1 MKILIFEDEIYNFHL
16 IRHML
21 ENMSPEYDVI
31 GPIPSVEHGREYLSL
46 HHDTD
51 IIIADVE
58 LNDGLVF
65 DALAYA
71 PADIPV
77 IFLSTSGNNALK
89 AFEFYSLSY
98 LVKPVSDGCLADAM
112 RKATALIAA
121 KENPIAEI
129 NRQVSKSRQNN
140 YRERFVVKS
149 FNGERMIPLS
159 TIQYIVSEHK
169 STYLVLL
176 DGTSCPIDMPLSTV
190 EEQLDP
196 EKFMRVNRK
205 YIVPAELVSGM
216 ERLVNGKE
224 LLKLKSD
231 RTPEII
237 ISRTRKAQ
245 VRKWL
250 DR

>member
-1 MKILIFEDEIYNFHL
+1 
-16 IRHML
+16 
-21 ENMSPEYDVI
+21 
-31 GPIPSVEHGREYLSL
+31 
-46 HHDTD
+46 
-51 IIIADVE
+51 
-58 LNDGLVF
+58 
-65 DALAYA
+65 
-71 PADIPV
+71 
-77 IFLSTSGNNALK
+77 
-89 AFEFYSLSY
+89 
-98 LVKPVSDGCLADAM
+98 
-112 RKATALIAA
+112 
-121 KENPIAEI
+121 
-129 NRQVSKSRQNN
+129 
-140 YRERFVVKS
+140 
-149 FNGERMIPLS
+149 MIPLS

>member
-1 MKILIFEDEIYNFHL
+1 MKIVIFEDEIYTFHQL
-16 IRHML
+16 RHML
-21 ENMSPEYDVI
+21 EDMSPEYDVI
-31 GPIPSVEHGREYLSL
+31 GPIPSVEQGREYLSL

-65 DALAYA
+65 DALTYA
-71 PADIPV
+71 PADVPV
-77 IFLSTSGNNALK
+77 IFTAATGDNALR
-89 AFEFYSLSY
+89 AFGFYSLSY
-98 LVKPVSDGCLADAM
+98 LLKPVSDGYLADAM
-112 RKATALIAA
+112 RKAAILIAA
-121 KENPIAEI
+121 RKQPAAEKA
-129 NRQVSKSRQNN
+129 RMLRRTRQNL

-149 FNGERMIPLS
+149 FNGERMISLS

-176 DGTSCPIDMPLSTV
+176 DGTSCPVDMPLSTL

-205 YIVPAELVSGM
+205 YIVPVELVSGM

-231 RTPEII
+231 RSPEII